1 MKSYKT
7 NARLFAD
14 ARQALL
20 GHLNVAVWSLL
31 LITAITVLLAQFSAS
46 FHFSNK
52 YLGLTASLAA
62 RFLSALI
69 ISLFGVGVS
78 SVFLNLQYRQ
88 PASVRNLL
96 AGFLENSDT
105 CIRVRFFITAGEYVS
120 LLPLQ
125 LFLYI
130 IPEDSFK
137 EFLPVTIV
145 LGAACLISYLMWTLT
160 FSMANFLLLDFP
172 DEDAH
177 RILRASFHMMQG
189 NKFRL
194 FMLYLRLLP
203 LHLLGLFSFGLAN
216 IWTGCCHHACTAAF
230 YKDMMTAER

>member
-31 LITAITVLLAQFSAS
+31 LITAITVLLAQFSVS

-69 ISLFGVGVS
+69 ISLFGIGVS

-88 PASVRNLL
+88 PASVGNLL
-96 AGFLENSDT
+96 AGFLGT
-105 CIRVRFFITAGEYVS
+105 
-120 LLPLQ
+120 
-125 LFLYI
+125 
-130 IPEDSFK
+130 
-137 EFLPVTIV
+137 
-145 LGAACLISYLMWTLT
+145 GA
-160 FSMANFLLLDFP
+160 
-172 DEDAH
+172 
-177 RILRASFHMMQG
+177 
-189 NKFRL
+189 
-194 FMLYLRLLP
+194 
-203 LHLLGLFSFGLAN
+203 
-216 IWTGCCHHACTAAF
+216 
-230 YKDMMTAER
+230 